1 MNGVEKVD
9 YIEEAKKIKLN
20 SIKIN
25 FDVENTEK
33 ISIGASKFGG
43 RPDLPEDF
51 KWYYFSGWSPFDDC
65 IKNRPLSFLAQIN
78 CEEVKKYDLDNR
90 LPETGMLYFFYD
102 LETMTWG
109 DSPEEQDSAKV
120 YYYSGNI
127 SKLVRADYP
136 EDMPEKYR
144 LPSIKLTFES
154 EENIP
159 DYEEIEDICNIYDS
173 AGYEIYDEFK
183 YKGNMNPDFSNKLLG
198 YADSIQGS
206 MIHQCEEVSR
216 KIYCGGKLD
225 ITPEEQEEIK
235 AHKSEWKLLFQ
246 LGTVSKG
253 DFELMFGDCGEIY
266 FYIKE
271 EDLKNKNF
279 ENVWLILQCG

>member
-1 MNGVEKVD
+1 MNGGKKVD
-9 YIEEAKKIKLN
+9 YIEAAKKIKLN
-20 SIKIN
+20 SIKVN

-33 ISIGASKFGG
+33 LPIGTSKVGG
-43 RPDLPEDF
+43 HPDLPEGF
-51 KWYYFSGWSPFDDC
+51 KWYYFNGRVPLEDFT
-65 IKNRPLSFLAQIN
+65 KNRPLSFIAQIN
-78 CEEVKKYDLDNR
+78 CKEVKKYDLDNR
-90 LPETGMLYFFYD
+90 LPSTGILYFFYE
-102 LETMTWG
+102 LETMSWG
-109 DSPEEQDSAKV
+109 FDPNDKGSARV
-120 YYYSGNI
+120 YYYDGDI
-127 SKLVRADYP
+127 SKLVRTDYP
-136 EDMPEKYR
+136 KDMPREYK

-159 DYEEIEDICNIYDS
+159 DYEEIEDICNEYNS
-173 AGYEIYDEFK
+173 SGYEIYDEFK
-183 YKGNMNPDFSNKLLG
+183 YKGNMAPDFSNKLLG

-206 MIHQCEEVSR
+206 MLHECEGVSR

-266 FYIKE
+266 FYIRE
-271 EDLKNKNF
+271 DDLKNKNF